1 MGWLIALAVIV
12 LVAICPLGVSARYDE
27 DGPVVRLKV
36 AFLRFGLIPSSKA
49 KKKKKEKSKK
59 EDKKADADHKVGSA
73 AEKEKK
79 GGKFTDF
86 LPLVRVAL
94 DFLGELRRKLRVK
107 KLELK
112 LVLAG
117 DDPCNLAVNYGR
129 ANAALG
135 NLWPQLERL
144 FVIKKRD
151 VQIECDFS
159 ADKTLIWAQ
168 LDLNITVGRILSLL
182 VRYGYRALRE
192 YFKIKKKR
200 EGGAVK

>member
-12 LVAICPLGVSARYDE
+12 LIAVCPLGVSARYDE
-27 DGPVVRLKV
+27 RGPVVRLQ
-36 AFLRFGLIPSSKA
+36 AGFLHFGLIPSSKN
-49 KKKKKEKSKK
+49 KKKKKEKP
-59 EDKKADADHKVGSA
+59 EEKAKTVQTGHKVAASSQKEEEGGS
-73 AEKEKK
+73 
-79 GGKFTDF
+79 FTDF
-86 LPLVRVAL
+86 LPLVQVAL
-94 DFLGELRRKLRVK
+94 DFLGEFRRKLRVK

-117 DDPCNLAVNYGR
+117 DDPCDLAVNYGR

-144 FVIKKRD
+144 LVIKKRD
-151 VQIECDFS
+151 VQIECDFA
-159 ADKTLIWAQ
+159 ADKTLVWAH
-168 LDLNITVGRILSLL
+168 LDLNITVGRILSLA
-182 VRYGYRALRE
+182 VRYGYRALQE

>member
-27 DGPVVRLKV
+27 DGPVVRLQ
-36 AFLRFGLIPSSKA
+36 AGFLRFGLIPSSKD
-49 KKKKKEKSKK
+49 KKKKKEKPKK
-59 EDKKADADHKVGSA
+59 TEKKPAPVNTTSTPAK
-73 AEKEKK
+73 KKKK
-79 GGKFTDF
+79 GGSFTDF
-86 LPLVRVAL
+86 LPLVQVAL
-94 DFLGELRRKLRVK
+94 DFLGDFRRKLRVR

-112 LVLAG
+112 LVMAG
-117 DDPCNLAVNYGR
+117 SDPCDLAVNYGR

-135 NLWPQLERL
+135 NLWPRLETL

-151 VQIECDFS
+151 VQIECDFT
-159 ADKTLIWAQ
+159 ADKTLVWAR

-192 YFKIKKKR
+192 YLKIKKKR